1 MARIRLPLYGKV
13 LFWFLANLLLLAVLG
28 LLFLRMEFRLSLDW
42 MLAGPGGDRI
52 EHLAEELT
60 EECRATPEDQWT
72 SVLERYS
79 ASTGLTLALY
89 GNDGRQVLGS
99 VSEVPPEVRI
109 KLIDKR
115 NANDLPPPP
124 RGDRKPKPREARP
137 PNDAPPKPRFMLRSD
152 HPTRY
157 WAGIHLSLAHG
168 GGPER
173 RPLTLVMISETLSG
187 GGFFFDPWPWI
198 WLASGGL
205 TLSALVWLPLV
216 GGITRAIRRLNEAAR
231 SVATGRFEVR
241 VPDQRSDELGELA
254 TSVNAMAAQLGDY
267 VAQQRRITSDVA
279 HELCSPIARMQMA
292 LGVLEQRG
300 TPEQETYLQKI
311 DAELQ
316 HMARL
321 VEEILAFSKAET
333 LPGNEPRV
341 EIDLPGLIE
350 EVVAREAGG
359 QEISLSVPEG
369 AKITSLQGALDRA
382 LGNVLRNAV
391 RYAGASGPIRIEV
404 SQQDGQTLVRITDQG
419 PGVTADALPRLFE
432 PFYRPEAA
440 RGRHS
445 GGSGLG
451 LAIVKRCV
459 EACGGTVTAALRS
472 PQGLEVVMSLPNLP

>member
-1 MARIRLPLYGKV
+1 
-13 LFWFLANLLLLAVLG
+13 
-28 LLFLRMEFRLSLDW
+28 
-42 MLAGPGGDRI
+42 
-52 EHLAEELT
+52 
-60 EECRATPEDQWT
+60 
-72 SVLERYS
+72 
-79 ASTGLTLALY
+79 
-89 GNDGRQVLGS
+89 
-99 VSEVPPEVRI
+99 
-109 KLIDKR
+109 
-115 NANDLPPPP
+115 
-124 RGDRKPKPREARP
+124 
-137 PNDAPPKPRFMLRSD
+137 
-152 HPTRY
+152 
-157 WAGIHLSLAHG
+157 
-168 GGPER
+168 
-173 RPLTLVMISETLSG
+173 MISDTLSG
-187 GGFFFDPWPWI
+187 GGIFFDPWPWI
-198 WLASGGL
+198 WLAAGGL
-205 TLSALVWLPLV
+205 ALSALVWLPLV

-231 SVATGRFEVR
+231 SVARGRFEVR

-279 HELCSPIARMQMA
+279 HELCSPLARMQMA

-333 LPGNEPRV
+333 LSGNEPRV
-341 EIDLPGLIE
+341 EIDLSGLIE

-359 QEISLSVPEG
+359 QEICLSVPEG
-369 AKITSLQGALDRA
+369 GKITSLRGALDRA

-391 RYAGASGPIRIEV
+391 RYAGASGSIRIEI
-404 SQQDGQTLVRITDQG
+404 SQQDGQTLIRVTDQG
-419 PGVTADALPRLFE
+419 PGVPPDALPRLFE

-459 EACGGTVTAALRS
+459 EACDGTVTAASRS
-472 PQGLEVVMSLPNLP
+472 PRGLEVVMRLPDLS